1 MKKTTTFQNCF
12 LSLLPVTYLAL
23 SLGCTKTDSLGLAG
37 NDDSGV
43 DGIAPSGGSTGT
55 GATMV
60 PALGGTPS
68 TCGMTGSS
76 SLLDMLPADNEVDTF
91 TTVGFGASDGP
102 IQWAHLSPT
111 KDEDCPS

>member
-1 MKKTTTFQNCF
+1 
-12 LSLLPVTYLAL
+12 
-23 SLGCTKTDSLGLAG
+23 
-37 NDDSGV
+37 
-43 DGIAPSGGSTGT
+43 
-55 GATMV
+55 
-60 PALGGTPS
+60 
-68 TCGMTGSS
+68 MTGSS